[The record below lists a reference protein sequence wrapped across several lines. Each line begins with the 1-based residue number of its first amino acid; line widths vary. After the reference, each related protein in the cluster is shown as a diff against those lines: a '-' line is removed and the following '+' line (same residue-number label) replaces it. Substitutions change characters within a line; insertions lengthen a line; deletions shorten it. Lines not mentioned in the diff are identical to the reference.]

1 MDSEKVCTIVLPVL
15 IIIRGNSASGK
26 TTIAKRLQQKFGRN
40 TMLISQDVVRREML
54 KVKDG
59 GSTEALPL
67 MQVLLAYGKKH
78 SKVTILE
85 GIMYADWYKPL
96 FECAAKEFKDN
107 IFAYYFDLP
116 FEETLKRHQTKPN
129 CNDFGEEEMQKWWR
143 EKDYIGFIKESV
155 ITLEK
160 TEEDIEELIYNQVTG
175 NMG

>member
-59 GSTEALPL
+59 ESTEALPL

-78 SKVTILE
+78 RAEKPAFTRQIHRGPDTDRNACRCCFSKGFHVSFPHYFFPE
-85 GIMYADWYKPL
+85 GGSVSPW
-96 FECAAKEFKDN
+96 
-107 IFAYYFDLP
+107 LP
-116 FEETLKRHQTKPN
+116 Q
-129 CNDFGEEEMQKWWR
+129 G
-143 EKDYIGFIKESV
+143 
-155 ITLEK
+155 
-160 TEEDIEELIYNQVTG
+160 
-175 NMG
+175 